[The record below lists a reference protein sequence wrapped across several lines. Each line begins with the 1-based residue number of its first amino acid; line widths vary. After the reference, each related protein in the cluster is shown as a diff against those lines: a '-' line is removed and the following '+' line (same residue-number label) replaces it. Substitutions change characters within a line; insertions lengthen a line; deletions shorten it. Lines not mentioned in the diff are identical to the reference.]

1 MEANLSETPNLLL
14 VTPTV
19 SRRTFDG
26 IRVGK
31 SVNAATGQIIFLEG
45 AAEGSALGFDPGRMS
60 SHLRLRQLRAARHVI
75 LPHRRVCHRLSL
87 MVSS

>member
-45 AAEGSALGFDPGRMS
+45 AAEGSAIGFDPEGCPHIFASGSCARLDMS
-60 SHLRLRQLRAARHVI
+60 FFLTDEYATG
-75 LPHRRVCHRLSL
+75 SL
-87 MVSS
+87 